1 MQKGDSYT
9 LDSGSIF
16 CSMYRMHN
24 SSQRATNIRAKIS
37 VKRTPTSVRTLQI
50 PNMNRNKRMVQN
62 FGLFLGALQPKKTIR
77 LTFFKRY
84 GAEFDINS
92 LYAIENLTGSLSA
105 MKKKIQVPCRPS
117 KFRSLWCHY
126 RQIFHLTTLN
136 SSQKMKV
143 PLSLSSVRRV
153 GPSPISK
160 LLLASLASDFFILAI
175 F

>member
-1 MQKGDSYT
+1 MMQKGDSYT

-24 SSQRATNIRAKIS
+24 SSQGAKIS
-37 VKRTPTSVRTLQI
+37 VKRTPTSIRTLQI

-62 FGLFLGALQPKKTIR
+62 FGLFLGALQQKKTIR

-105 MKKKIQVPCRPS
+105 MKKKS
-117 KFRSLWCHY
+117 KFHVV
-126 RQIFHLTTLN
+126 HLNFGLCGAITVKF
-136 SSQKMKV
+136 SISQ
-143 PLSLSSVRRV
+143 R
-153 GPSPISK
+153 
-160 LLLASLASDFFILAI
+160 
-175 F
+175 